1 MDEPESAPIVSIQN
15 LKILNLFYLRNF
27 KMKSTTYFFL
37 LFCTVLVISGC
48 VNTQSKDVA
57 IKDQNIEDDLN
68 IHTMSLVKPNLT
80 GTWVLNKELS
90 QNPQEQLKKSMRQSS
105 RGKSKSNKSMNGRG
119 SGEHRG
125 KGNGGRRGDGYTRN
139 NKKNNLR
146 HGFLPQSFQALLKAS
161 ETIELRHDEPLLTM
175 ITKDGQEEVYTDFRS
190 TSVSSSGDL
199 NQKITI
205 AGWENN
211 VLVVE
216 NTLNVGRFIQ
226 HFNLN
231 STSGKLWVKTLI
243 ITSHIAKPVQ
253 FNRVYERLKTEK

>member
-1 MDEPESAPIVSIQN
+1 
-15 LKILNLFYLRNF
+15 
-27 KMKSTTYFFL
+27 
-37 LFCTVLVISGC
+37 
-48 VNTQSKDVA
+48 
-57 IKDQNIEDDLN
+57 
-68 IHTMSLVKPNLT
+68 
-80 GTWVLNKELS
+80 
-90 QNPQEQLKKSMRQSS
+90 
-105 RGKSKSNKSMNGRG
+105 MNGRG

-125 KGNGGRRGDGYTRN
+125 KGNGRKRGDGYTRN
-139 NKKNNLR
+139 NKKKNNLR
-146 HGFLPQSFQALLKAS
+146 HGFLPQSFQAILKAS

-205 AGWENN
+205 EGWENN

-216 NTLNVGRFIQ
+216 NTLNAGRFIQ

-243 ITSHIAKPVQ
+243 ITSQIAKPVQ